1 MKKAVSI
8 PPLLVAL
15 SAASGCAPIEQ
26 VVESPHDVE
35 YCRMESSIGSHVKD
49 EHCDPNTMGQ
59 NGDPGRD
66 PNGIFGDIA
75 AEQMDRTSPL
85 PEGSCGSDW

>member
-1 MKKAVSI
+1 MKKSVSI
-8 PPLLVAL
+8 PYLVIAL
-15 SAASGCAPIEQ
+15 STASGCAPLEQ

-59 NGDPGRD
+59 NGNPGRD
-66 PNGIFGDIA
+66 PNGIFGDIS
-75 AEQMDRTSPL
+75 AEQMDRTSHL
-85 PEGSCGSDW
+85 PEGSCGSE